1 MSRCWEIDACLDC
14 CNALPVCSSR
24 ERPARLQ
31 INAAA
36 RVLTESRMKAHI
48 THVLKSLHWPLVNFR
63 IDFKFLLP
71 VYRSLNGFAPKSISN
86 KLVRIVSNGSLWSP
100 NTGVPAVSSK
110 TQCSP
115 MPVKRNRTLDE
126 FKQSINILRTFDLFS
141 LFILWPIY
149 LFVNFILCI
158 YYIWFN
164 CCAIYL

>member
-1 MSRCWEIDACLDC
+1 MLSCL
-14 CNALPVCSSR
+14 LFPR
-24 ERPARLQ
+24 TPARLQ

-36 RVLTESRMKAHI
+36 RALTESRMKAHI
-48 THVLKSLHWPLVNFR
+48 THVLNSLHWPLVNFR

-86 KLVRIVSNGSLWSP
+86 KLVRIVSKGSLRSP

-115 MPVKRNRTLDE
+115 MPVKRNHTLDD
-126 FKQSINILRTFDLFS
+126 FNQNINIFSTTFELFS
-141 LFILWPIY
+141 LFIWQMY

-158 YYIWFN
+158 YYLWFSRCYLFITECN
-164 CCAIYL
+164 IFFDLCAMTF